1 MLTTY
6 ASESFK
12 VMSDT
17 IATDIE
23 KWFRG
28 KPKPQDLKI
37 EDLKALEIVTTNLE
51 LVKGDD
57 EQWHYTLN

>member
-1 MLTTY
+1 
-6 ASESFK
+6 
-12 VMSDT
+12 MSDT

-23 KWFRG
+23 EWFRG

-37 EDLKALEIVTTNLE
+37 EDLKALKIVTTNWE
-51 LVKGDD
+51 LVKDDD